1 MFLLKDEEW
10 SAVTP
15 SVCLYESPCSCV
27 WCARC
32 FSTPKPGGSVFVRVS
47 YWRGGWMCVCR
58 PVSGVCVCMLA
69 RQLLVLTSQLCP
81 EQTRGRPD
89 TRCWGQ
95 RWLEMS
101 CRIRLWTLDS
111 KPLLTASNP
120 PSGGPR
126 RGLALLW
133 KRRGIPLPLWLHL
146 RSFETCRGE
155 KMKHNLK

>member
-15 SVCLYESPCSCV
+15 SVCLYESPSSCARS
-27 WCARC
+27 ARC
-32 FSTPKPGGSVFVRVS
+32 FSTPKPGGSVCVRVN
-47 YWRGGWMCVCR
+47 YWRGGWVCVCR

-69 RQLLVLTSQLCP
+69 CQLLVLTSQLCL

-126 RGLALLW
+126 RVLALLW
-133 KRRGIPLPLWLHL
+133 KRRGLPLPLWLHL
-146 RSFETCRGE
+146 RSFETCRE

>member
-27 WCARC
+27 WCACC
-32 FSTPKPGGSVFVRVS
+32 FSTPMQGDLCAKGWIIEGEGECACVS
-47 YWRGGWMCVCR
+47 LSA
-58 PVSGVCVCMLA
+58 VSVCMLA

-95 RWLEMS
+95 RWQEMS

-126 RGLALLW
+126 RGLHLCLFDCVSEVW
-133 KRRGIPLPLWLHL
+133 KFAEERKWSI
-146 RSFETCRGE
+146 T
-155 KMKHNLK
+155 